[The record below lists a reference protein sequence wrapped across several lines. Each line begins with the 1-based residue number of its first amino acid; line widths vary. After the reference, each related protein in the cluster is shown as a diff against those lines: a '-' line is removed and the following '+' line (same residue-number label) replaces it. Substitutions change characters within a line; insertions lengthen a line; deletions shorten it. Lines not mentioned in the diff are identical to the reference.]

1 MTRRRVYTDYLRDI
15 ADYAAKAQQFVAGLE
30 YEQFEAHEEKG
41 LAVLHALQIIGE
53 AAGHLPRSIRQRYPE
68 IPWADIVGMRNLIVH
83 GYYVMDLEIV
93 WKTVH
98 QDLPPLRQA
107 IAEIQQD
114 LGAETAEP

>member
-1 MTRRRVYTDYLRDI
+1 MRRKRIYTDYLRDI
-15 ADYAAKAQQFVAGLE
+15 AHYAARAEEFVAGSD
-30 YEQFEAHEEKG
+30 YEQFAADEEKA

-53 AAGHLPRSIRQRYPE
+53 AAGHLPGSIKQRYPAV
-68 IPWADIVGMRNLIVH
+68 PWADIVGMRNLIVH

-107 IAEIQQD
+107 IAEIWQHLGEEDTD
-114 LGAETAEP
+114 L